1 VRPAAALAVAVA
13 AAAAVLLVPVL
24 AGRGGG
30 SRPPT
35 ALTVATTL
43 APRAHLFGDRVG
55 ARVNVA
61 LDPRRIDPRSLAI
74 ETSFAPYVTVGEPR
88 IVREPTSVR
97 LEATLV
103 CLARA
108 CVTKAPQRALT
119 FPPARVRFRDRSGR
133 AYSVQASWPPLLAAS
148 RLTPADVLRPQV
160 RVDGELPPVS
170 TAVDPTAAGWALA
183 ATAAALLLAAGGAL
197 ARRLRLRPQPVS
209 AEPVAREVPALV
221 LALARVERLAD
232 ESDSARR
239 SALDRLARELD
250 RAGLAL
256 LARGA
261 RALAWSTPAPSAEP
275 MQHLSADVQKAV
287 DAA

>member
-1 VRPAAALAVAVA
+1 
-13 AAAAVLLVPVL
+13 
-24 AGRGGG
+24 
-30 SRPPT
+30 
-35 ALTVATTL
+35 
-43 APRAHLFGDRVG
+43 
-55 ARVNVA
+55 
-61 LDPRRIDPRSLAI
+61 
-74 ETSFAPYVTVGEPR
+74 
-88 IVREPTSVR
+88 
-97 LEATLV
+97 
-103 CLARA
+103 
-108 CVTKAPQRALT
+108 
-119 FPPARVRFRDRSGR
+119 
-133 AYSVQASWPPLLAAS
+133 
-148 RLTPADVLRPQV
+148 
-160 RVDGELPPVS
+160 VDGELPPVS

-197 ARRLRLRPQPVS
+197 ARRLRPQPVS
-209 AEPVAREVPALV
+209 AEPVACEVPALV